1 MFLKSRLFLVLGAF
15 SLSPY
20 LFAQEVGP
28 IVNSQ
33 AQKAAACAY
42 NKDSVDKATNFEV
55 NAARHLGSLGFFI
68 EQETEAKE
76 KQDIRKGRG
85 KGSIQ

>member
-1 MFLKSRLFLVLGAF
+1 MFLKSRLFPVIAIFGF
-15 SLSPY
+15 SSF

-42 NKDSVDKATNFEV
+42 NKDSVDKASNFEV
-55 NAARHLGSLGFFI
+55 NAARHLGSLGFFM
-68 EQETEAKE
+68 EQESAPKE
-76 KQDIRKGRG
+76 KRGIRKVRG
-85 KGSIQ
+85 KGSVR

>member
-1 MFLKSRLFLVLGAF
+1 MFLKSRLFPVIAIFGF
-15 SLSPY
+15 SSF

-55 NAARHLGSLGFFI
+55 NAARHLGSLGFFM
-68 EQETEAKE
+68 EQEEESKR
-76 KQDIRKGRG
+76 KQGIRRGRG